1 MHLMYVIHCIYVAPV
16 EILYFA
22 GHYALWQAGVL
33 HRDVSPG
40 NLMWYWGEDDTLV
53 GVLNDYD
60 LSSLATVHGP
70 DGNER
75 TGTVPFMALDLLTA
89 KGQRG
94 EVKHLYRHDLESFMW
109 VLVWISL
116 RYKDGQLLPLIS
128 RPFDKWATLPAEE
141 CGEKKA
147 SFLNA
152 GFDHACYAIDQRIWE
167 LVVDCFHVLD
177 TESSRRRRVYYEQ
190 QQQAGKDG
198 QIMGEAIELDDC
210 VILNLF
216 RTTPAWVDLKESLQ

>member
-1 MHLMYVIHCIYVAPV
+1 
-16 EILYFA
+16 
-22 GHYALWQAGVL
+22 
-33 HRDVSPG
+33 
-40 NLMWYWGEDDTLV
+40 
-53 GVLNDYD
+53 
-60 LSSLATVHGP
+60 
-70 DGNER
+70 
-75 TGTVPFMALDLLTA
+75 
-89 KGQRG
+89 
-94 EVKHLYRHDLESFMW
+94 MW

-152 GFDHACYAIDQRIWE
+152 VFDHACYAIDQRIWE

-177 TESSRRRRVYYEQ
+177 TESSRWRRVYYEQ
-190 QQQAGKDG
+190 QRQAGKDG

-210 VILNLF
+210 AFLNLF
-216 RTTPAWVDLKESLQ
+216 KTTPAWIDLKESLVRLG